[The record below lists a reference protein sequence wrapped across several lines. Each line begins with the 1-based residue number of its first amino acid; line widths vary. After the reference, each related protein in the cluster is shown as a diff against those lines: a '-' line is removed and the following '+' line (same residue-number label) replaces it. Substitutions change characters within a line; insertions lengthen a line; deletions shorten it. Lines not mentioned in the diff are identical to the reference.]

1 MAITVATG
9 GIGANAT
16 TAAPALGGTA
26 SAGDLYIAHVGQDGA
41 GTFTWTSPAVE
52 LKDQALTGGV
62 NTVAYLIA
70 AGGETAMPRVTSTVT
85 ERWEW
90 AVWRFPAGEWNGT
103 TPPEINTGVTGSS
116 TTPNPGSSTPS
127 WGSETNNIW
136 LALCAR
142 DDSVANT
149 ITAYPTNYDTAQA
162 DKNDITSALNV
173 GGAVRIAT
181 GSSEDPGAFTISATE
196 TWIAYTVAIRPA
208 AAGGGT
214 TQAISAAL
222 SASATVAAAAV
233 RTRRG
238 SVALSAN
245 ATVAAAAVRTR
256 RGSAALSANA
266 TVAATTRA
274 DRAAA
279 AALSATATMS
289 PTAGL
294 LLSAGASLSASASLA
309 AVAQIVK
316 SISASLS
323 ASATLSASASRV
335 LAIAAAL
342 SANASLQAAGVR
354 ILSGS
359 AALSAV
365 ASLSASASLG
375 AVVVAGDAVLVFTDS
390 MVAVLTF
397 AEATSADLSFSDSN
411 EAILA

>member
-1 MAITVATG
+1 VAITVATG
-9 GIGANAT
+9 GIAANAT
-16 TAAPALGGTA
+16 TAAPGLGGTA
-26 SAGDLYIAHVGQDGA
+26 SAGDLYIAHVAQDGA

-52 LKDQALTGGV
+52 IKDQALTGGV

-70 AGGETAMPRVTSTVT
+70 AGGETAMPLVTSTVT

-149 ITAYPTNYDTAQA
+149 ITAYPTNYSTAQA

-181 GSSEDPGAFTISATE
+181 GSPEDPGAFTISASE

-222 SASATVAAAAV
+222 SATATI
-233 RTRRG
+233 
-238 SVALSAN
+238 
-245 ATVAAAAVRTR
+245 AAAAVRTR

-266 TVAATTRA
+266 TIAPTARA
-274 DRAAA
+274 NRAAA

-294 LLSAGASLSASASLA
+294 LLSAAASLSASASLA

-335 LAIAAAL
+335 VAIAAAL

-365 ASLSASASLG
+365 ASLSATATLG
-375 AVVVAGDAVLVFTDS
+375 AAVVAGDAVLVFTDS
-390 MVAVLTF
+390 MVAVLTNAQAIEAGIAF
-397 AEATSADLSFSDSN
+397 PDSHEATLVV
-411 EAILA
+411 